1 MSTEYKKDKY
11 VGMVHGKNGIRIINN
26 DTMSMS
32 NLQATK
38 GYNTLMTPKIAEF
51 SDGECRGDI
60 IKMDHA
66 DGSTATVAGK
76 LYFLHT
82 DGKWYGTDADNPIWS
97 GANLLGIA
105 VGTDPA
111 VDGMLIKGMARI
123 NGDASGDLVTGTPSI
138 GRLLYVSTDNN
149 SYSAVAPSGA
159 GDAVRGIGWILQISG
174 NDILIWFD
182 PDVSYRVID

>member
-11 VGMVHGKNGIRIINN
+11 IGMVHGKSGIRIINDN
-26 DTMSMS
+26 TVSMS
-32 NLQATK
+32 NVQATK
-38 GYNTLMTPKIAEF
+38 GYNTLMTPNIAEF

-60 IKMDHA
+60 IKMDHP

-149 SYSAVAPSGA
+149 SYSSFVPSGT
-159 GDAVRGIGWILQISG
+159 GDAVRGIGWVLQISG

-182 PDVSYRVID
+182 PDVSYNVID